1 MGFRHFYFRNRSKSK
16 ICRLVEFESKCQ
28 EVISPCFDSGKNT
41 KEKDPNKLRKS
52 NKLPKYIQEETE
64 KFIQLISETLS

>member
-1 MGFRHFYFRNRSKSK
+1 M
-16 ICRLVEFESKCQ
+16 EFESKCQ

-64 KFIQLISETLS
+64 KFIQMISETLS